1 MRSIQIWDRT
11 QSDEGDLS
19 VHLVMQNV
27 ITIRSLHDIEMIE
40 FRFKNRWSILIVIRP
55 VQDMTLKVKQITKTY
70 TNEISNTV
78 V

>member
-1 MRSIQIWDRT
+1 MRSIQIWDRI
-11 QSDEGDLS
+11 QSDEEDLS
-19 VHLVMQNV
+19 VHLVMKNV
-27 ITIRSLHDIEMIE
+27 ITIPSLHDIEMIE

-55 VQDMTLKVKQITKTY
+55 VQDMTLKVKQITKTH

>member
-1 MRSIQIWDRT
+1 MRSIPIWDRI
-11 QSDEGDLS
+11 QSDEEDLS
-19 VHLVMQNV
+19 VHLVMKNV
-27 ITIRSLHDIEMIE
+27 ITMLSLHDIEMIE